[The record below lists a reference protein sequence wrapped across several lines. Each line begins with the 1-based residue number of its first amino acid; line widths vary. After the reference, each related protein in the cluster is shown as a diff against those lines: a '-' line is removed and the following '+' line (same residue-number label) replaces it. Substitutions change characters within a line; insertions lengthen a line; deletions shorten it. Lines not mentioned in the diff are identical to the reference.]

1 MGKAGG
7 IIGIIAGVFGIIAAV
22 VTLFVGGI
30 GAAFEAEGAT
40 TVVGLGWG
48 GVLFSFLVI
57 VFGAVAIAKP
67 KGAGIGLVICS
78 IAGAILGGTIV
89 AIFMALSLI
98 GGILCLVGSKGAPQE
113 QAAVATDASQAPA
126 LPAGQPWGTGRM
138 VLYSIFS
145 LVFPLIGII
154 GGIYGLVKD
163 HTRKQGAVLLSLAI
177 VGIFIYALVFPHQGR
192 FIDPEKQFLG
202 SELMVRAGIS
212 EVGLSVG
219 QFVELLKKA
228 QMDNGKT
235 PEVQGWTREDNVY
248 TLHVKMKK
256 PLELKFTHILSAPAN
271 GAFSVLSP
279 IEQGGEEIQP
289 MHFVMLVASMVP
301 NSKQQP
307 DAAQKQVESPP
318 PSQEVAQPIAAA
330 TPPVAQAQPA
340 EQVNTVEQ
348 SGPCKGLDLAITTEQ
363 LECLDKKFAIADG
376 QLNDAYKQLMS
387 TRDEATKAAL
397 KKEQIAWI
405 KDKEKTCA
413 QAGKEFE
420 GGSME
425 AVLISDCK
433 VQMTEK
439 RVAYLKSYR

>member
-1 MGKAGG
+1 
-7 IIGIIAGVFGIIAAV
+7 
-22 VTLFVGGI
+22 
-30 GAAFEAEGAT
+30 
-40 TVVGLGWG
+40 
-48 GVLFSFLVI
+48 
-57 VFGAVAIAKP
+57 
-67 KGAGIGLVICS
+67 
-78 IAGAILGGTIV
+78 
-89 AIFMALSLI
+89 
-98 GGILCLVGSKGAPQE
+98 
-113 QAAVATDASQAPA
+113 
-126 LPAGQPWGTGRM
+126 M

-177 VGIFIYALVFPHQGR
+177 VGIFIYALLFPHQGR

-202 SELMVRAGIS
+202 SELMVRAGVS

-235 PEVQGWTREDNVY
+235 PEVQGWTREDNIY

-271 GAFSVLSP
+271 GVFSVLSP

-289 MHFVMLVASMVP
+289 MQFVMLVASMVP
-301 NSKQQP
+301 NTKQQP
-307 DAAQKQVESPP
+307 DAAQKQVAPSPQ
-318 PSQEVAQPIAAA
+318 SQEAA
-330 TPPVAQAQPA
+330 PPVAQTQPA
-340 EQVNTVEQ
+340 EQANAVEQ
-348 SGPCKGLDLAITTEQ
+348 SGPCKGLDLAITAEQ
-363 LECLDKKFAIADG
+363 LECLDKKFTIADG
-376 QLNDAYKQLMS
+376 QLNDAYKQLMA
-387 TRDEATKAAL
+387 TRDEATKATL

-405 KDKEKTCA
+405 KDKERTCA
-413 QAGKEFE
+413 QAGKEVE

-439 RVAYLKSYR
+439 RVAYLKNYK